1 MVLYRRN
8 RIAGGTYFF
17 TVTLR
22 DRRSTL
28 LIDRIDDLREAFRA
42 VKRKRPFRLDAM
54 AVLPDHLHAIWT
66 LPEGDDDYSGRWR
79 AIKTR
84 FTRLTGAA
92 GIGLTRNAKG
102 EYDLWQRRFWEHTI
116 RNVRDLQRHVDYIHF
131 NPVKHGCVTRVQD
144 WPHSTFHRY
153 VRAGLYPVDWAG
165 GDTATVDGA
174 FGE

>member
-1 MVLYRRN
+1 MVFYRRN

-28 LIDRIDDLREAFRA
+28 LVDRIDDLRHALRT
-42 VKRKRPFRLDAM
+42 VKRERPFRLEAT
-54 AVLPDHLHAIWT
+54 VILPDHLHAIWT

-79 AIKTR
+79 TIKAQ
-84 FTRLTGAA
+84 FTRLTGAT
-92 GIGLTRNAKG
+92 GIGLTRNGKG

-116 RNVRDLQRHVDYIHF
+116 RNERDLRAHVDYIHF
-131 NPVKHGCVTRVQD
+131 NPVKHGCVKRVQD

-153 VRAGLYPVDWAG
+153 VRAGLYPIDWAG
-165 GDTATVDGA
+165 GDAMNTDGA